1 MPIYEY
7 FCKKCESKFETLVL
21 DNDEEVCCAECGS
34 TKIEKQ
40 FSSFGLKSNDS
51 AFTTSTSPSPDSSG
65 CGCTP
70 VSCGCGAKH

>member
-7 FCKKCESKFETLVL
+7 FCKKCENKFETLVL
-21 DNDEEVCCAECGS
+21 DRDEEIRCVECGS

-40 FSSFGLKSNDS
+40 FSSFGLKYNDS
-51 AFTTSTSPSPDSSG
+51 TLTASTSPSSNSPG

-70 VSCGCGAKH
+70 VSCGCSAKH